1 MYVFVQSSQDRTYE
15 TKVVIGTK
23 NKTGDE
29 IMLGKGAA
37 SGASGAGQYRTD
49 KERRANALVKEVKQ
63 RSVWVK
69 QYKKD
74 PGFAAFFKPTP
85 SGPGRI
91 DRTSEARHNPF
102 EPLLVG
108 AADNIPGYGKL
119 ATMNLIGQ
127 AAKGMKKQKRG
138 VWSKVGSP
146 YQPSHVPTVEPKAP
160 TLSRNTEAEIP
171 RHLRPRDPESSSE
184 DEKEQTSEE
193 PYEESSQAMLVD
205 EPSAAASTASRQSKK
220 AATSTPAPAKLR
232 ASRTS
237 TPHSTVAR
245 GSRGQVSMSSRKSV
259 PQATPAE
266 NATPLDVPPS
276 AAGSRPPS
284 ASDSMAGLDMTA
296 MVESSFAATPQAMIT
311 RVLPQSRSES
321 KQLARFPINEMRVAD
336 VRRAHSKNHVGGIG
350 FDDPNGLLNRGP
362 SRLAGSYSRSW
373 SATPGPGDARF
384 QAQNLTTMPSS
395 MLPPRPSSVFSQ
407 KSLRPVSS
415 VSSRREERFSNF
427 DATPARAASRA
438 GSASPAR
445 STERGNEERA
455 SPTGSASRVYL
466 DERPPPLRME
476 ASAPSLASSRSAFAI
491 EQPAPLM
498 PERSEGVRHFGALDD
513 NEWEVIRSEYGPV
526 LVWHGQFA
534 QARSE
539 KHSRMSSRMESRN
552 RQRAASRDDSQL
564 LTAAGDAIME
574 RLKKTNGRPTT
585 VPHSRRG
592 SVTPFARGRHRIRE
606 KHLEELRRKQA
617 EAESRM
623 LTGVAA
629 FYAEMCDMVYR
640 QKDEDEITVGIV
652 HHVKKQLELGLGLG
666 KGLVESV
673 LRYLAGFLPTLHP
686 YEGYIPNSNPYL
698 RPLLHYIRR
707 SCDMAEPEFQ
717 VMIKQ
722 FGLWPIVRPST
733 AYVDKTPPPPP
744 PPPPPDP
751 AYTFPADDLED
762 DIPVYADIRV
772 GYGVGYDDD
781 PAHKRKEEKAR
792 ALTPLQKKVLDI
804 VNERPKSSLSAQP
817 SKSSVVEDDD
827 DYNEVEE
834 GSEGSRDAATAR
846 TIDTARGPLRGQEA
860 ISAKPEVA

>member
-1 MYVFVQSSQDRTYE
+1 MTGRRHTGLHMVRVGISSCRGGGGGGGGGGGESYVSLSLPIGVFCLRSKYYFVNDQISRPLHALNITRDSQRTSRTHTQQQQQQQQHSHVCMYVCMYVCVQSSQDRTYE

-160 TLSRNTEAEIP
+160 MLSRNTEAEIP

-220 AATSTPAPAKLR
+220 AATSTPAPAKHR

-237 TPHSTVAR
+237 TPHPTVAR

-350 FDDPNGLLNRGP
+350 FDDPNGLLNRGQ

-407 KSLRPVSS
+407 KSSRPVSS

-445 STERGNEERA
+445 STERGNLERA

-513 NEWEVIRSEYGPV
+513 NEWDVIRSEYGPV

-564 LTAAGDAIME
+564 LTAAGDHGAPQE
-574 RLKKTNGRPTT
+574 NEWT
-585 VPHSRRG
+585 SY
-592 SVTPFARGRHRIRE
+592 HR
-606 KHLEELRRKQA
+606 
-617 EAESRM
+617 
-623 LTGVAA
+623 AA
-629 FYAEMCDMVYR
+629 FEARIGDTVCTR
-640 QKDEDEITVGIV
+640 QAPHTRET
-652 HHVKKQLELGLGLG
+652 
-666 KGLVESV
+666 S
-673 LRYLAGFLPTLHP
+673 
-686 YEGYIPNSNPYL
+686 
-698 RPLLHYIRR
+698 
-707 SCDMAEPEFQ
+707 
-717 VMIKQ
+717 
-722 FGLWPIVRPST
+722 
-733 AYVDKTPPPPP
+733 
-744 PPPPPDP
+744 
-751 AYTFPADDLED
+751 
-762 DIPVYADIRV
+762 
-772 GYGVGYDDD
+772 
-781 PAHKRKEEKAR
+781 
-792 ALTPLQKKVLDI
+792 
-804 VNERPKSSLSAQP
+804 
-817 SKSSVVEDDD
+817 
-827 DYNEVEE
+827 
-834 GSEGSRDAATAR
+834 
-846 TIDTARGPLRGQEA
+846 
-860 ISAKPEVA
+860 